1 MDVHEVHYGL
11 GEEMR
16 REDRGGD
23 GSKALDVSVLETVT
37 QRTFPRALLLVQDS
51 DSSRSGRVLG
61 FQTAPRAF
69 LSPTN
74 CEIPPKFRK
83 KEAWW
88 LFILASS

>member
-37 QRTFPRALLLVQDS
+37 QRLTFENYKMNEVDIPARSATRPGLGLVS
-51 DSSRSGRVLG
+51 VGTCSVFRRL
-61 FQTAPRAF
+61 PAF

-74 CEIPPKFRK
+74 CEISKQ
-83 KEAWW
+83 
-88 LFILASS
+88 I